1 MQKVYFDDWGTIE
14 YGEAW
19 DRQEVL
25 LKQGV
30 EAKSKW
36 YSTPETER
44 EGNIGTISRL
54 FFCEHPHVYTLGKS
68 GHIENL
74 LADER
79 QLKEMNVSFY
89 KTNRGGDITY
99 HGPGQVVGYP
109 VLDLEHFFTDL
120 GKYMRSLEEVIIIVL
135 AQYGIEAGRLE
146 GATGVWLDAGIQGRE
161 RKICAM
167 GVKCSRWMT
176 MHGFA
181 LNVNTDMS
189 FFDSII
195 PCGINDKKVTSMKQE
210 LGIETDMEE
219 LKNKLKEA
227 FGRVFMAEIL
237 QLD

>member
-19 DRQEVL
+19 DRQEEL

-36 YSTPETER
+36 YGTPETER
-44 EGNIGTISRL
+44 QGDIGTVSRL

-74 LADER
+74 LVDE
-79 QLKEMNVSFY
+79 QQMKEMNVSFY

-109 VLDLEHFFTDL
+109 VLDLEQFFTDL

-146 GATGVWLDAGIQGRE
+146 GATGVWLDVGVQGRE

-189 FFDSII
+189 FFNSIV
-195 PCGINDKKVTSMKQE
+195 PCGINDKKVTSIEQE
-210 LGIETDMEE
+210 LGRKLDMGEV
-219 LKNKLKEA
+219 KDKLKQA
-227 FGRVFMAEIL
+227 FGKVFMTEVL

>member
-1 MQKVYFDDWGTIE
+1 MKKVYFEDWGTIE

-30 EAKSKW
+30 DIKSKW
-36 YSTPETER
+36 YSTPEAER
-44 EGNIGTISRL
+44 QGNIGTVNHL

-68 GHIENL
+68 GHITNL
-74 LADER
+74 LVDEQR
-79 QLKEMNVSFY
+79 LKEMNVAFY

-120 GKYMRSLEEVIIIVL
+120 GKYMRSLEEVIILTL

-146 GATGVWLDAGIQGRE
+146 GATGVWLDADVPGKE

-189 FFDSII
+189 FFNSIV
-195 PCGINDKKVTSMKQE
+195 PCGLNDKKVTSIQQE
-210 LGIETDMEE
+210 LGRKVDIEDV
-219 LKNKLKEA
+219 KNKLKEA
-227 FGRVFMAEIL
+227 FGKVFIVELL

>member
-1 MQKVYFDDWGTIE
+1 MQKVYFEDWGVIE
-14 YGEAW
+14 YGAAW
-19 DRQEVL
+19 ERQEVL

-36 YSTPETER
+36 YSTPETDRKE
-44 EGNIGTISRL
+44 NTGTKNYL

-74 LADER
+74 LVNE
-79 QLKEMNVSFY
+79 QKLGEMGASFY

-109 VLDLEHFFTDL
+109 VLDLELFFTDL
-120 GKYMRSLEEVIIIVL
+120 GKYMRSLEEVIIQTL
-135 AQYGIEAGRLE
+135 AHFGIEAGRLE
-146 GATGVWLDAGIQGRE
+146 GATGVWLDAGIKGRE

-167 GVKCSRWMT
+167 GVKCSRWIT

-189 FFDSII
+189 FFNSIV
-195 PCGINDKKVTSMKQE
+195 PCGINDKKVTS
-210 LGIETDMEE
+210 IEAETGRKADMEE
-219 LKNKLKEA
+219 VKTELKKA
-227 FGRVFMAEIL
+227 FGRIFMTEVL